1 MFSCCVSVDK
11 PRGFNCSP
19 WQAAHHKLSSWQPRA
34 HGEGGR
40 CHQAGGTWSSAGHSR
55 QEK

>member
-19 WQAAHHKLSSWQPRA
+19 WRAAHHKLSSWQPRA